1 MSNYQLA
8 NILLGETVHLSI
20 SVLIYFAAV
29 SACIHFIDE
38 VQPKTPP
45 TIVEPVPAIFEPV
58 PDFTLEPVPAIFEPV
73 PDFTLEPVP
82 AILEPVP
89 DFTLE
94 PVPAILE
101 PVPDFTLADLSIRE
115 LKAMAS
121 EKKVKNYGRMKKSQL
136 VEALTLKD

>member
-45 TIVEPVPAIFEPV
+45 TIVEPVPDI
-58 PDFTLEPVPAIFEPV
+58 TLEPVPATFEPV
-73 PDFTLEPVP
+73 LEFNPPPVMVNQ
-82 AILEPVP
+82 LLT
-89 DFTLE
+89 DS
-94 PVPAILE
+94 
-101 PVPDFTLADLSIRE
+101 PDFTLADLSIRE

>member
-45 TIVEPVPAIFEPV
+45 TIVEPVPTIVEPV
-58 PDFTLEPVPAIFEPV
+58 PDITLEPVPATFEPV
-73 PDFTLEPVP
+73 LEFNPPPVMVNQ
-82 AILEPVP
+82 LLT
-89 DFTLE
+89 DS
-94 PVPAILE
+94 
-101 PVPDFTLADLSIRE
+101 PDFTLADLSIRE

>member
-58 PDFTLEPVPAIFEPV
+58 PDFTLEPVPAI
-73 PDFTLEPVP
+73 
-82 AILEPVP
+82 
-89 DFTLE
+89 
-94 PVPAILE
+94 LE